1 MGNMS
6 PEQIVGEYSEHLLKH
21 FNGIDRTVYTTSI
34 ETPFPSGKLIVSRT
48 DLEGNITHMNQAFI
62 DISGYSEEELQG
74 QPHAILRHPDMPKAV
89 FAEIWQ
95 TASRGEKWHGY
106 VKNLRKDG
114 GFYWVH
120 ATVIANIRQGKMI
133 GLSSI
138 RRQAS
143 AAKIAAAESQYR
155 LMMEQENA

>member
-6 PEQIVGEYSEHLLKH
+6 PEQIIGEYTEHVLQH
-21 FNGIDRTVYTTSI
+21 FNSEPRTIYVTEI
-34 ETPFPSGKLIVSRT
+34 ETPFPAGKLIVSRT

-62 DISGYSEEELQG
+62 EMSGYSEQELIG

-89 FAEIWQ
+89 FADIWQ
-95 TASRGEKWHGY
+95 TAGRGEKWHGY

-120 ATVIANIRQGKMI
+120 ATVIANIRQDKVV
-133 GLSSI
+133 GLSSV

-143 AAKIAAAESQYR
+143 LSKIAEVETQYQ
-155 LMMEQENA
+155 LMLEQEKS

>member
-1 MGNMS
+1 MGNML
-6 PEQIVGEYSEHLLKH
+6 PEHIIGEYTEHVFKH
-21 FNGIDRTVYTTSI
+21 FNSVDRVVYVTKI
-34 ETPFPSGKLIVSRT
+34 ETPFPAGKLIVSRT
-48 DLEGNITHMNQAFI
+48 DLDGTITHMNQAFV
-62 DISGYSEEELQG
+62 DISGYSEEELLG

-89 FAEIWQ
+89 FADIWE

-120 ATVIANIRQGKMI
+120 ATVIANVRQGKMI

-143 AAKIAAAESQYR
+143 IAKIAEAESKYKTM
-155 LMMEQENA
+155 LEQEKS